1 MPLAIVYLWIFF
13 LGACIGSFLNVC
25 IYRIPAE
32 LSIVSPP
39 SRCPQC
45 ETKIRW
51 WQNIPIVSW
60 LFLRGKCATC
70 KEKISV
76 RYLLVETL
84 TGLLFLKIFTMFALH
99 PATLVFWV
107 FAAALVTL
115 TFIDLDHQI
124 IPDVISLP
132 GIILGFATVSLTPT
146 TGWSDSI
153 LGILLGGG
161 SLWLIAITYEF
172 LTKNEGMGGGDI
184 KLLAMIGAFLGWK
197 AILPVIFI
205 SSCLGTLVGVP
216 LMLRQGANGKLA
228 IPFGPFLSAAALI
241 WFFWGELLLRWY
253 LGFFRY
259 G

>member
-1 MPLAIVYLWIFF
+1 MPFAILYLWIFF

-25 IYRIPAE
+25 IYRIPAG

-51 WQNIPIVSW
+51 WQNIPMFSW
-60 LFLRGKCATC
+60 LLLRGKCATC
-70 KEKISV
+70 KAKISV
-76 RYLLVETL
+76 RYLLVEIL
-84 TGLLFLKIFTMFALH
+84 TGLLFLQIFMMFEFH
-99 PATLVFWV
+99 PATLVFWT

-124 IPDVISLP
+124 IPDIISLP
-132 GIILGFATVSLTPT
+132 GIILGLVTVSLTPLT
-146 TGWSDSI
+146 WSNSI

-161 SLWLIAITYEF
+161 SLWLIAIIYEF

-205 SSCLGTLVGVP
+205 SSCLGTLIGVP
-216 LMLRQGANGKLA
+216 LMLRQGASGKLA

-241 WFFWGELLLRWY
+241 WLFWGGLLLRWY
-253 LGFFRY
+253 FGFFY
-259 G
+259 Y